1 MNDFQNI
8 IDFLSLKEATV
19 RYVVLGTIL
28 LSVASSV
35 IGCFAL
41 LRKRALIVDS
51 ISHSV
56 LPGVCVGFMISGTK
70 DPLFLLGGAML
81 TGWLSIYFIDII
93 TRHSKIKADT
103 AIGLN
108 LSVFF
113 AVGIL
118 LLTIIQNSGNPN
130 QSGLSD
136 FLFGK
141 AATMVE
147 SDMLTFGGMAL
158 LVISGVAIFYKQ
170 FVLISFDMNFA
181 KTIGLNIK
189 FYEFLLSILTVMAVA
204 IGIQTVGVVLM
215 AAMLI
220 TPAATARYWTDNLKT
235 MLLIAALIGAL
246 SGIAGAFIS
255 YTYDNMPTGPWI
267 VIVFSLIAIVSM
279 IFAPKKGIVAK
290 WFRQKQNSH
299 KIMEDNILKAF
310 YHLGEKE
317 GDFYKKRTIEDLMN
331 LRKFERGRLMNG
343 LKWLSAENTIVHIN
357 QTYVLSKRGKAAG
370 ERIVRIHRLWELYLK
385 RYLRVADD
393 HVHDDAETI
402 EHIIT
407 PELEYQ
413 LEKILNYP
421 EEDQHHQKIPYSK

>member
-1 MNDFQNI
+1 MIAFENI
-8 IDFLSLKEATV
+8 IDFLSLKEANV

-28 LSVASSV
+28 LSIASSV

-51 ISHSV
+51 ISHSI
-56 LPGVCVGFMISGTK
+56 LPGVCMGFMISGTK

-93 TRHSKIKADT
+93 TRYSKIKADT

-147 SDMLTFGGMAL
+147 SDLYTFGGMAL
-158 LVISGVAIFYKQ
+158 LVISGVVLFYKQ
-170 FVLISFDMNFA
+170 FVLVSFDMNFA

-189 FYEFLLSILTVMAVA
+189 FYEFILSILTVMAVA

-220 TPAATARYWTDNLKT
+220 TPAATARYWTDNLNK
-235 MLLIAALIGAL
+235 MLVIAALIGAL
-246 SGIAGAFIS
+246 SGIAGAFVS
-255 YTYDNMPTGPWI
+255 YSYENMPTGPWI
-267 VIVFSLIAIVSM
+267 VIVFSVIAMLSM
-279 IFAPKKGIVAK
+279 VFAPKKGIVSK
-290 WFRQKQNSH
+290 WLRQKRNSH
-299 KIMEDNILKAF
+299 KMMEDNILKAF
-310 YHLGEKE
+310 YRLGEKE
-317 GDFYKKRTIEDLMN
+317 GDFYKKRTVEDLMN
-331 LRKFERGRLMNG
+331 LRKFERNKLLTG

-357 QTYVLSKRGKAAG
+357 NTYVLSKKGKAIG
-370 ERIVRIHRLWELYLK
+370 ERIVKIHRLWELYLK
-385 RYLRVADD
+385 IYLRVADD

-407 PELEYQ
+407 PELELL
-413 LEKILNYP
+413 LEKQLDYP
-421 EEDQHHQKIPYSK
+421 TEDPHHQKIPYSK

>member
-1 MNDFQNI
+1 MSATQNI
-8 IDFLSLKEATV
+8 IDFILLKESSV

-41 LRKRALIVDS
+41 LRKRALVVDS
-51 ISHSV
+51 VSHSI
-56 LPGVCVGFMISGTK
+56 LPGVCIGFMISGTK
-70 DPLFLLGGAML
+70 DPLFLLLGAML
-81 TGWLSIYFIDII
+81 TGWLSIYFIDLI

-113 AVGIL
+113 AVGVL

-130 QSGLSD
+130 QAGLSD

-141 AATMVE
+141 AAAITL
-147 SDMLTFGGMAL
+147 SDLYSFG
-158 LVISGVAIFYKQ
+158 GVAIFVLVVVIVFYKQ
-170 FVLISFDMNFA
+170 LVLVSFDLHFA

-220 TPAATARYWTDNLKT
+220 TPATTARYWTDSLKK
-235 MLLIAALIGAL
+235 MLIIASGIGAV
-246 SGIAGAFIS
+246 SGIIGVFIS
-255 YTYDNMPTGPWI
+255 YSVKNMPTGPCI
-267 VIVFSLIAIVSM
+267 VLVFSIIAVLSIILS
-279 IFAPKKGIVAK
+279 PKKGVLAQ
-290 WFRQKQNSH
+290 WLRRQSNTRK
-299 KIMEDNILKAF
+299 MLEDNIVKAF
-310 YHLGEKE
+310 YKLGEKD
-317 GDFYKKRTIEDLMN
+317 GDFYKNRTLEELIITRKFKRNHLTKGLRH
-331 LRKFERGRLMNG
+331 LRKKNM
-343 LKWLSAENTIVHIN
+343 VHRIN
-357 QTYVLSKRGKAAG
+357 DTFVLTTEGKNAG
-370 ERIVRIHRLWELYLK
+370 ARITKIHRLWEIYLTK
-385 RYLRVADD
+385 YMRVAND

-407 PELEYQ
+407 PELEKR
-413 LEKILNYP
+413 LEALLDFP
-421 EEDQHHQKIPYSK
+421 QEDPHNKQIPY

>member
-1 MNDFQNI
+1 MTAFQNI
-8 IDFLSLKEATV
+8 IDFLSLKEANV

-51 ISHSV
+51 ISHSI
-56 LPGVCVGFMISGTK
+56 LPGVCIGFMVSGTK
-70 DPLFLLGGAML
+70 DPFFLLAGAML

-93 TRHSKIKADT
+93 TRYSKIKADT

-118 LLTIIQNSGNPN
+118 LLTVIQNSGNPN

-141 AATMVE
+141 AATMVLA
-147 SDMLTFGGMAL
+147 DLYVFGGMAL
-158 LVISGVAIFYKQ
+158 FVISGVALFYKQ
-170 FVLISFDMNFA
+170 FVLLSFDLHFA

-189 FYEFLLSILTVMAVA
+189 FYEFILSILTVMAVA

-220 TPAATARYWTDNLKT
+220 TPAATARYWTDNLRK
-235 MLLIAALIGAL
+235 MLVIAAVIGAL
-246 SGIAGAFIS
+246 SGIVGAFIS
-255 YTYDNMPTGPWI
+255 YSYENMPTGPWI
-267 VIVFSLIAIVSM
+267 VIVFSLIAMLSM
-279 IFAPKKGIVAK
+279 IFSPKKGIVAK
-290 WFRQKQNSH
+290 WMRQRRNAH
-299 KIMEDNILKAF
+299 KMMEDNILKAF

-317 GDFYKKRTIEDLMN
+317 GDFFKKRTVEDLMG
-331 LRKFERGRLMNG
+331 LRKFERNKLLNG

-357 QTYVLSKRGKAAG
+357 NTYVLSKRGKATGA
-370 ERIVRIHRLWELYLK
+370 RIVKIHRLWELYLK
-385 RYLRVADD
+385 KYLRVADD

-407 PELEYQ
+407 PELEIQ
-413 LEKILNYP
+413 LEKLLDYP
-421 EEDQHHQKIPYSK
+421 TEDQHNQKIPYSK

>member
-1 MNDFQNI
+1 MTAFQNI
-8 IDFLSLKEATV
+8 VDFLSLKEANV

-51 ISHSV
+51 ISHSI
-56 LPGVCVGFMISGTK
+56 LPGVCIGFMVSGTK
-70 DPLFLLGGAML
+70 DPFFLLAGAML

-93 TRHSKIKADT
+93 TRYSKIKADT

-118 LLTIIQNSGNPN
+118 LLTVIQNSGNPN

-141 AATMVE
+141 AATMVLA
-147 SDMLTFGGMAL
+147 DLYVFGGMAL
-158 LVISGVAIFYKQ
+158 FVISGVALFYKQ
-170 FVLISFDMNFA
+170 FVLLSFDLHFA

-189 FYEFLLSILTVMAVA
+189 FYEFILSILTVMAVA

-220 TPAATARYWTDNLKT
+220 TPAATARYWTDNLRK
-235 MLLIAALIGAL
+235 MLVIAAVIGAL
-246 SGIAGAFIS
+246 SGIVGAFIS
-255 YTYDNMPTGPWI
+255 YSYENMPTGPWI
-267 VIVFSLIAIVSM
+267 VIVFSLIAMLSM
-279 IFAPKKGIVAK
+279 IFSPKKGIVAK
-290 WFRQKQNSH
+290 WMRQRRNSH
-299 KIMEDNILKAF
+299 KMMEDNILKAF

-317 GDFYKKRTIEDLMN
+317 GDFHKKRTVEDLMG
-331 LRKFERGRLMNG
+331 LRKFERNKLLNG

-357 QTYVLSKRGKAAG
+357 NTYVLSKRGKATGA
-370 ERIVRIHRLWELYLK
+370 RIVKIHRLWELYLK
-385 RYLRVADD
+385 KYLRVADD

-407 PELEYQ
+407 PELEIQ
-413 LEKILNYP
+413 LEKLLDYP
-421 EEDQHHQKIPYSK
+421 TEDQHNQKIPYSK

>member
-1 MNDFQNI
+1 MSTLQNI
-8 IDFLSLKEATV
+8 IDFLSLKEANV
-19 RYVVLGTIL
+19 RYVVLGSIL
-28 LSVASSV
+28 LSIASSV

-51 ISHSV
+51 VSHSI
-56 LPGVCVGFMISGTK
+56 LPGVCFGFMISGTK
-70 DPLFLLGGAML
+70 DPVFLLCGAIL
-81 TGWLSIYFIDII
+81 TGWLSIYFIDLI
-93 TRHSKIKADT
+93 TRYSKIKADT

-147 SDMLTFGGMAL
+147 SDLFTFGGMAI
-158 LVISGVAIFYKQ
+158 LVIVGVTIFYRQ
-170 FVLISFDMNFA
+170 FLLISFDMNFA

-189 FYEFLLSILTVMAVA
+189 FYEFLLSILTVMSVA

-220 TPAATARYWTDNLKT
+220 TPAATARYWTDNLRI
-235 MLLIAALIGAL
+235 MLVIAALIGAF

-255 YTYDNMPTGPWI
+255 YSYENMPTGPWI
-267 VIVFSLIAIVSM
+267 VIVFSLIAIISM
-279 IFAPKKGIVAK
+279 VFAPKKGIVAK
-290 WFRQKQNSH
+290 WFRQMQNSH
-299 KIMEDNILKAF
+299 KIMQDNILKAF

-317 GDFYKKRTIEDLMN
+317 GDFYKKRTVEDLMN
-331 LRKFERGRLMNG
+331 LRKFERGKLLTG

-357 QTYVLSKRGKAAG
+357 DTYVLSKRGKAMG
-370 ERIVRIHRLWELYLK
+370 GRIVKIHRLWELYLK

-407 PELEYQ
+407 PELELQ
-413 LEKILNYP
+413 LEKLLDYP
-421 EEDQHHQKIPYSK
+421 EEDQHNKKIPYSK

>member
-1 MNDFQNI
+1 MTAFQNI
-8 IDFLSLKEATV
+8 IDFLSLKEANV
-19 RYVVLGTIL
+19 RYVVLGTVL

-51 ISHSV
+51 ISHSI
-56 LPGVCVGFMISGTK
+56 LPGVCIGFMVSGTK
-70 DPLFLLGGAML
+70 DPFYLLAGAML

-93 TRHSKIKADT
+93 TRYSKIKADT

-118 LLTIIQNSGNPN
+118 LLTVIQNSGNPN

-141 AATMVE
+141 AATMVLA
-147 SDMLTFGGMAL
+147 DLYVFGGMAL
-158 LVISGVAIFYKQ
+158 FVISGVALFYKQ
-170 FVLISFDMNFA
+170 FVLLSFDLHFA

-189 FYEFLLSILTVMAVA
+189 FYEFILSILTVMAVA

-220 TPAATARYWTDNLKT
+220 TPAATARYWTDNLRK
-235 MLLIAALIGAL
+235 MLVIAAVIGAL
-246 SGIAGAFIS
+246 SGIVGAFIS
-255 YTYDNMPTGPWI
+255 YSYENMPTGPCI
-267 VIVFSLIAIVSM
+267 VIVFSLIAMLSM
-279 IFAPKKGIVAK
+279 IFSPKKGIVAK
-290 WFRQKQNSH
+290 WMRQRRNAH
-299 KIMEDNILKAF
+299 KMMEDNILKAF

-317 GDFYKKRTIEDLMN
+317 GDFFKKRTVEDLMG
-331 LRKFERGRLMNG
+331 LRKFERNKLLNG

-357 QTYVLSKRGKAAG
+357 NTYVLSKRGKATGA
-370 ERIVRIHRLWELYLK
+370 RIVKIHRLWELYLK
-385 RYLRVADD
+385 KYLRVADD

-407 PELEYQ
+407 PELEIQ
-413 LEKILNYP
+413 LEKLLDYP
-421 EEDQHHQKIPYSK
+421 TEDQHNQKIPYSI

>member
-1 MNDFQNI
+1 MVDIQNI
-8 IDFLSLKEATV
+8 IDFLSLKEANV

-56 LPGVCVGFMISGTK
+56 LPGVCIGFMISGTK

-93 TRHSKIKADT
+93 TRYSKIKADT

-158 LVISGVAIFYKQ
+158 LVISGVALFYKQ

-189 FYEFLLSILTVMAVA
+189 FYEFVLSILTVMAVA

-220 TPAATARYWTDNLKT
+220 TPAATARYWTDNLRM
-235 MLLIAALIGAL
+235 MLLIAAVIGAF

-267 VIVFSLIAIVSM
+267 VIVFSLIAIASM
-279 IFAPKKGIVAK
+279 IFAPRKGIVAK
-290 WFRQKQNSH
+290 WFRQKQNSY

-317 GDFYKKRTIEDLMN
+317 GDFYKKRTVEDLMN
-331 LRKFERGRLMNG
+331 LRKFERGRLLNG

-357 QTYVLSKRGKAAG
+357 DTYVLSKRGKAAG

-385 RYLRVADD
+385 KYLRVADD

-407 PELEYQ
+407 PELELQ
-413 LEKILNYP
+413 LEKLLDYP
-421 EEDQHHQKIPYSK
+421 EEDQHNKKIPYSK

>member
-1 MNDFQNI
+1 MIDIQNI
-8 IDFLSLKEATV
+8 IDFLSLKEANV
-19 RYVVLGTIL
+19 RYVVLGTVL
-28 LSVASSV
+28 LSIASSV

-51 ISHSV
+51 ISHSI
-56 LPGVCVGFMISGTK
+56 LPGVCIGFMISGTK
-70 DPLFLLGGAML
+70 DPLWLLGGAML

-93 TRHSKIKADT
+93 TRYSKIKADT

-141 AATMVE
+141 AATMVK
-147 SDMLTFGGMAL
+147 SDLYIFGGMAL
-158 LVISGVAIFYKQ
+158 LVISGVALFYKQ
-170 FVLISFDMNFA
+170 FVLVSFDMHFA

-189 FYEFLLSILTVMAVA
+189 FYEFILSILTVMAVA

-220 TPAATARYWTDNLKT
+220 TPAATARYWTDNLNK
-235 MLLIAALIGAL
+235 MLVIAALIGAL
-246 SGIAGAFIS
+246 SGIAGAFVS
-255 YTYDNMPTGPWI
+255 YSYENMPTGPWI
-267 VIVFSLIAIVSM
+267 VIVFSVIAMLSM
-279 IFAPKKGIVAK
+279 VFAPKKGIVAK
-290 WFRQKQNSH
+290 WLRQKRNSH
-299 KIMEDNILKAF
+299 KMMEDNILKAF
-310 YHLGEKE
+310 YRLGEKE
-317 GDFYKKRTIEDLMN
+317 GDFYKKRTVEDLMN
-331 LRKFERGRLMNG
+331 LRKFERNKLLDG

-357 QTYVLSKRGKAAG
+357 NTYVLSKRGKVTG

-413 LEKILNYP
+413 LEKLLNYP

>member
-1 MNDFQNI
+1 MTAFQNI
-8 IDFLSLKEATV
+8 IDFLSLKEANV

-51 ISHSV
+51 ISHSI
-56 LPGVCVGFMISGTK
+56 LPGVCIGFMVSGTK
-70 DPLFLLGGAML
+70 DPFFLLAGAML

-93 TRHSKIKADT
+93 TRYSKIKADT

-118 LLTIIQNSGNPN
+118 LLTVIQNSGNPN

-141 AATMVE
+141 AATLVLA
-147 SDMLTFGGMAL
+147 DLYVFGGMAL
-158 LVISGVAIFYKQ
+158 FVISGVALFYKQ
-170 FVLISFDMNFA
+170 FVLLSFDLHFA

-189 FYEFLLSILTVMAVA
+189 FYEFILSILTVMAVA

-220 TPAATARYWTDNLKT
+220 TPAATARYWTDNLRK
-235 MLLIAALIGAL
+235 MLVIAAVIGAL
-246 SGIAGAFIS
+246 SGIVGAFIS
-255 YTYDNMPTGPWI
+255 YSYENMPTGPWI
-267 VIVFSLIAIVSM
+267 VIVFSLIAMLSM
-279 IFAPKKGIVAK
+279 IFSPKKGIVAK
-290 WFRQKQNSH
+290 WMRQRRNAH
-299 KIMEDNILKAF
+299 KMMEDNILKAF

-317 GDFYKKRTIEDLMN
+317 GDFFKKRTVEDLMG
-331 LRKFERGRLMNG
+331 LRKFERNKLLNG

-357 QTYVLSKRGKAAG
+357 NTYVLSKRGKATGA
-370 ERIVRIHRLWELYLK
+370 RIVKIHRLWELYLK
-385 RYLRVADD
+385 KYLRVADD

-407 PELEYQ
+407 PELEIQ
-413 LEKILNYP
+413 LEKLLDYP
-421 EEDQHHQKIPYSK
+421 TEDQHNQKIPYSK

>member
-1 MNDFQNI
+1 MITIENI
-8 IDFLSLKEATV
+8 IDFLSLKEANV

-28 LSVASSV
+28 LSIASSV

-51 ISHSV
+51 ISHSI
-56 LPGVCVGFMISGTK
+56 LPGVCMGFMISGTK

-93 TRHSKIKADT
+93 TRYSKIKADT

-141 AATMVE
+141 AATMVK
-147 SDMLTFGGMAL
+147 SDLYTFGGMAL
-158 LVISGVAIFYKQ
+158 LVISGVVLFYKQ
-170 FVLISFDMNFA
+170 FVLVSFDMNFA

-189 FYEFLLSILTVMAVA
+189 FYEFILSILTVMAVA

-220 TPAATARYWTDNLKT
+220 TPAATARYWTDNLNK
-235 MLLIAALIGAL
+235 MLFIAALIGAF
-246 SGIAGAFIS
+246 SGIAGAFVS
-255 YTYDNMPTGPWI
+255 YSYENMPTGPWI
-267 VIVFSLIAIVSM
+267 VIVFSVIAMLSM
-279 IFAPKKGIVAK
+279 VFAPKKGIVSK
-290 WFRQKQNSH
+290 WLRQKRNSH
-299 KIMEDNILKAF
+299 KMMEDNILKAF
-310 YHLGEKE
+310 YRLGEKE
-317 GDFYKKRTIEDLMN
+317 GDFYKKRTVEDLMN
-331 LRKFERGRLMNG
+331 LRKFERNKLLNG
-343 LKWLSAENTIVHIN
+343 LKWLSSENTIVHIN
-357 QTYVLSKRGKAAG
+357 NTYVLSKRGKAIG
-370 ERIVRIHRLWELYLK
+370 ERIVKIHRLWELYLK
-385 RYLRVADD
+385 IYLRVADD

-407 PELEYQ
+407 PELEML
-413 LEKILNYP
+413 LEKQLDYP
-421 EEDQHHQKIPYSK
+421 QEDPHHQKIPYSK